1 MRLIDHVTVSP
12 LFNVQLFLSKPSLSF
27 FIILLC
33 FLEIMSESQPTSI
46 PNAKRKRTTM
56 RLEPPSTASGATRS
70 TRIWLEDG
78 NVIIQAQT
86 TQFRVHRGILS
97 RHSCVFKDMFAIPQ
111 PDLGEPVIEGCP
123 IFRLFDAAQ
132 DWENLLTLLYDG
144 SIK

>member
-1 MRLIDHVTVSP
+1 VIVP
-12 LFNVQLFLSKPSLSF
+12 PFNVVSLNLSNSNLSF

-33 FLEIMSESQPTSI
+33 FLKVMSESQPTSL

-97 RHSCVFKDMFAIPQ
+97 RHSRVFKDMFAIPQ
-111 PDLGEPVIEGCP
+111 PELGEPVIEGCP

-144 SIK
+144 SVK